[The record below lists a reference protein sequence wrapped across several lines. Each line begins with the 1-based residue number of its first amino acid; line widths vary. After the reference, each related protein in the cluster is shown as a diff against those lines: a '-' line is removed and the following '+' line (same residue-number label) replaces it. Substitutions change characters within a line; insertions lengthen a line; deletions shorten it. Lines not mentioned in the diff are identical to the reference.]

1 MEISVATHSD
11 KNEKPA
17 FTVELSV
24 WVSAW
29 VYWPLLTR
37 GGTDFCCRP
46 MDVDGWKQHCPK
58 RVWCPAGVYGALGTP
73 ARGNTPGGRKYA
85 MGWTDN
91 NGNLWLFGGQGA
103 DADSK

>member
-1 MEISVATHSD
+1 
-11 KNEKPA
+11 
-17 FTVELSV
+17 
-24 WVSAW
+24 
-29 VYWPLLTR
+29 
-37 GGTDFCCRP
+37 

-73 ARGNTPGGRKYA
+73 ARGNTPGGRNYA

-103 DADSK
+103 DASSPNEGILNDLSEFAPSTSQ